1 MNSKLKIHIE
11 KGIGRIGLYIYFFT
25 LPVILPGAGTVA
37 GDSLHLLGDGAVV
50 LGAAHVVEPDRH
62 VLALTALAYK
72 VFYYKKKS
80 LTCVLTHM
88 ILSLLVHA

>member
-1 MNSKLKIHIE
+1 ME
-11 KGIGRIGLYIYFFT
+11 KGIGRIYYTNTYFT

-37 GDSLHLLGDGAVV
+37 SDSLHLLGDGAVV

-72 VFYYKKKS
+72 VFYYKKS
-80 LTCVLTHM
+80 L
-88 ILSLLVHA
+88 